1 MLILGRKN
9 GEVIHLGN
17 DITIKI
23 VDVIKGVV
31 KLGIE
36 APKDILVLRGE
47 LKERI
52 KESNKRANIKV
63 KTKEIK
69 DLSRLLRK

>member
-1 MLILGRKN
+1 MILGRKN

-17 DITIKI
+17 NITIKVI
-23 VDVIKGVV
+23 EVIKGVV

-36 APKDILVLRGE
+36 APKDVLVLRGE

-52 KESNKRANIKV
+52 KESNKKANIKV
-63 KTKEIK
+63 KTREIK
-69 DLSRLLRK
+69 DLSRLLKK

>member
-1 MLILGRKN
+1 MLILGRKKD
-9 GEVIHLGN
+9 EEIHLGDN
-17 DITIKI
+17 ITIRV

-63 KTKEIK
+63 NTKEIK